1 MRGRTASC
9 FRCSARSPATC
20 QAPGICGLQHGTT
33 SEDTSFMQCGCSIGA
48 RQCQDFESPARKI
61 AWFTSD
67 GGEMNRPN
75 YFRFLRRNNP
85 RGKKHCKI
93 GGPNQPADHSTSTIL
108 LLEASLHDEHAP
120 PCSGIFSRRRH
131 RQVVRDPSFASL
143 KNLLVL
149 LREITLVPIQRD
161 DNNQGLLR

>member
-61 AWFTSD
+61 AWFMCD
-67 GGEMNRPN
+67 GEEMNRLLITFAFFVEIILAARNTAKSADRINQPITVPARS
-75 YFRFLRRNNP
+75 FCLKRHCATSTLRHTLGFFLAA
-85 RGKKHCKI
+85 GI
-93 GGPNQPADHSTSTIL
+93 GGWCMIHQ
-108 LLEASLHDEHAP
+108 LH
-120 PCSGIFSRRRH
+120 
-131 RQVVRDPSFASL
+131 PS
-143 KNLLVL
+143 K
-149 LREITLVPIQRD
+149 IY
-161 DNNQGLLR
+161 